1 LSDKTDSQSSSSHAL
16 LFFVAGTLAG
26 AAAVVLFLPE
36 ARKKAR
42 SLAQETVEGLREGEI
57 RTEMFQTE
65 HQTKKALKAGWEA
78 FINTLTENPSGPSSP
93 HSEE

>member
-1 LSDKTDSQSSSSHAL
+1 MSEKTDVQNPSSHAL

-26 AAAVVLFLPE
+26 AAAVVLLLPD
-36 ARKKAR
+36 ARKKAK
-42 SLAQETVEGLREGEI
+42 SLVRETIDDIRDGEI
-57 RTEMFQTE
+57 RTEMVQTE

-78 FINTLTENPSGPSSP
+78 FINTLTASQPGDSH

>member
-1 LSDKTDSQSSSSHAL
+1 MSDKTDSQTSSSHAL

-42 SLAQETVEGLREGEI
+42 SLVQETMNDLREEI
-57 RTEMFQTE
+57 PTEIVQSE

-78 FINTLTENPSGPSSP
+78 FINTLTENPSEQPAST
-93 HSEE
+93 SEL